1 MKSGVQ
7 TLARTARERSQST
20 TEARLANG
28 GLKDAAGGP
37 PVPVE
42 MLLSDDGAAGTGR
55 PDIYCGLDT
64 PGFRNWE
71 GGWDQQPHTFLAPQL
86 F

>member
-1 MKSGVQ
+1 M
-7 TLARTARERSQST
+7 ARTARERSQST

-42 MLLSDDGAAGTGR
+42 MLLSDDGAAGTGS
-55 PDIYCGLDT
+55 PDIADSIALGSAI
-64 PGFRNWE
+64 G
-71 GGWDQQPHTFLAPQL
+71 AAA
-86 F
+86 